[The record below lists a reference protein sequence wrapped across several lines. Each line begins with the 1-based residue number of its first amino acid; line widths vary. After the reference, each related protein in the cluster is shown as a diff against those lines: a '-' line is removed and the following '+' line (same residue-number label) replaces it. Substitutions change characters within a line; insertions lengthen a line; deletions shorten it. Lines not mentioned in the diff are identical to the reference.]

1 MFDTVKRFLALDT
14 QLPPPTQARAI
25 DSFTDHPGLEA
36 QIAAAFST
44 RRQTTPWTPAT
55 VRDAMGVP
63 AIHRAVTLISNTGGA
78 LSLEAW
84 RGGAKLPDEERPR
97 VIVRPD
103 PFRTPRDFHR
113 DTLYS
118 MATRGE
124 AWWWVAR
131 RDANDLPLSLIVV
144 PAYEVNVTENPAD
157 LRYPEIRWRDK
168 VMANRDMRQITLL
181 KEPGELRGYGPLQAC
196 GAAVSIAVESQEWAA
211 NFFASGG
218 YPNIW
223 IKAAGDLSGGLT
235 GDPDAPDAEPDDWM
249 SEVQR
254 LKAQWMETTPNT
266 PRVTDEGIID
276 IKQFDPNPQGAQM
289 LDARTHQD
297 GDAARMFGIPGAL
310 LEYAAAGTSLTYQN
324 LAEVMTN
331 FLRTCLIPN
340 YLEPVE
346 QTMSDLLAGAT
357 ITRFSVGEVNR
368 ADVKTRF
375 DTYAVGIASGVLT
388 VELAQESE
396 GIVPGSVETA
406 PVPMAPPAAV
416 PSALP
421 SDDVSSLSVG
431 TRTAAGPVR
440 CDGVRNKRRNGVTRL
455 EACGKLLAEHGPF
468 VGTCGA
474 CKKAYPALA
483 A

>member
-1 MFDTVKRFLALDT
+1 
-14 QLPPPTQARAI
+14 
-25 DSFTDHPGLEA
+25 
-36 QIAAAFST
+36 
-44 RRQTTPWTPAT
+44 
-55 VRDAMGVP
+55 
-63 AIHRAVTLISNTGGA
+63 
-78 LSLEAW
+78 
-84 RGGAKLPDEERPR
+84 
-97 VIVRPD
+97 
-103 PFRTPRDFHR
+103 
-113 DTLYS
+113 
-118 MATRGE
+118 
-124 AWWWVAR
+124 
-131 RDANDLPLSLIVV
+131 
-144 PAYEVNVTENPAD
+144 VTEDPAD
-157 LRYPEIRWRDK
+157 LRYPQIRWRDK
-168 VMANRDMRQITLL
+168 VMPNRDMRQITLL

-223 IKAAGDLSGGLT
+223 IKAAGDLSGGLN
-235 GDPDAPDAEPDDWM
+235 GDPETDDAADWM

-254 LKAQWMETTPNT
+254 LKAQWLESTPNT
-266 PRVTDEGIID
+266 PRGTDEGILD

-289 LDARTHQD
+289 LDARDHQN

-310 LEYAAAGTSLTYQN
+310 LEYSVAGGSLTYQN

-375 DTYAVGIASGVLT
+375 DTYAVGIAAGILT
-388 VELAQESE
+388 PQMAQEAE
-396 GIVPGSVETA
+396 GILPGSVETA
-406 PVPMAPPAAV
+406 PVPLSPPAAV
-416 PSALP
+416 PDALP

-431 TRTAAGPVR
+431 TRTAAALEVR
-440 CDGVRNKRRNGVTRL
+440 CDGMANKRRNGVTRL
-455 EACGKLLAEHGPF
+455 ERCDKLLARDGHYA
-468 VGTCGA
+468 GTCPR
-474 CKKAYPALA
+474 CKKVYPVA